1 MAASPPP
8 LYGFDIETDT
18 SLDGL
23 DPALAPVVAAAVS
36 TPDGD
41 QVLLGD
47 EAELLERLDAL
58 LASLPPG
65 LLVTWNGRCF
75 DLPFVACRAATLG
88 VPLQLELWSDDV
100 ASGPGPWPPPAGGYR
115 GRWGAHGH
123 LDGYGAFRADVR
135 RVLGLSCGLKAM
147 ARLVGLTPVEVDYEQ
162 LHLMGHDELGAYV
175 ASDARLAAQLVARRL
190 PGVLASVDRTGPHAP
205 VVTLSPAHLG

>member
-1 MAASPPP
+1 MAPSSLP

-23 DPALAPVVAAAVS
+23 DPAHAAVVAAAVS

-41 QVLLGD
+41 RVLLGD
-47 EAELLERLDAL
+47 EAELLERLDDL

-65 LLVTWNGRCF
+65 VLVTWNGRCF

-88 VPLQLELWSDDV
+88 VPLQLQLWSDHDPPG
-100 ASGPGPWPPPAGGYR
+100 AGPWPPPPGGYR
-115 GRWGAHGH
+115 GRWGEHGH

-162 LHLMGHDELGAYV
+162 LHLIDPDDLGAYV

-190 PGVLASVDRTGPHAP
+190 PAVLRSVDRTGSSDPLP
-205 VVTLSPAHLG
+205 TLSPARPG

>member
-1 MAASPPP
+1 MAAASLP

-41 QVLLGD
+41 RVLLGE
-47 EAELLERLDAL
+47 EAELLERLDGL
-58 LASLPPG
+58 LATLPPG

-88 VPLQLELWSDDV
+88 VSLQLELWR
-100 ASGPGPWPPPAGGYR
+100 PGEPGGAAIWPPPPGGYR

-162 LHLMGHDELGAYV
+162 LHLVDPDELGAYV
-175 ASDARLAAQLVARRL
+175 ASDARLAAQLVRRRL
-190 PGVLASVDRTGPHAP
+190 PAVLASVDRTGSGDP
-205 VVTLSPAHLG
+205 VRALSPAVVD

>member
-1 MAASPPP
+1 MAASSLP

-23 DPALAPVVAAAVS
+23 DPSLAPVVAAAVS

-41 QVLLGD
+41 RVLLGD
-47 EAELLERLDAL
+47 EAELLARLDDL
-58 LASLPPG
+58 LSTLAPG

-75 DLPFVACRAATLG
+75 DLPFVACRAAALG
-88 VPLQLELWSDDV
+88 VPLALELWPDDEPD
-100 ASGPGPWPPPAGGYR
+100 GPGLWPPPPGGYR

-123 LDGYGAFRADVR
+123 LDGYRTFRADVR

-147 ARLVGLTPVEVDYEQ
+147 ARLVGLPPVEVDYEQ
-162 LHLMGHDELGAYV
+162 LHTLGADQLGDYV

-190 PGVLASVDRTGPHAP
+190 PAVLSSVDRTGPRNPAP
-205 VVTLSPAHLG
+205 TLCTARPG